1 MKRLLILLLGI
12 ALAASVFAGGQK
24 GEGPAKAK
32 EVRMWTFLNPAGENP
47 TGRNLAL
54 KKIIENFE
62 DQNPNVKI
70 TVEPQQWDIMT
81 SKFLA
86 AHQAGTAPDIQWVIS
101 YELGTAIKLGA
112 LQDFESMFLNEWSND
127 EVADI
132 DDSFFQ
138 WGITDGKHYQVTHSR
153 NYFCPIIRQ
162 DLFDEYGLSSDIKS
176 WSALISAA
184 KKFNGT
190 DANTGIQRWGMG
202 QAFGTGKVDPPLF
215 IYAMLDRQDS
225 LFTPDGKANWANR
238 VGAESLQG
246 MVDMITKHKI
256 TPETAVSYD
265 QEEVFQDFTAGKYG
279 MISGAAV
286 RVPTLRREAKAF
298 DPLSIQL
305 ILWPSWSGNDYA
317 RGLFSGWAV
326 GVWSK
331 SKVMAEAADFLQFMM
346 NEESD
351 KLWVLDVGQVPVRK
365 STITAL
371 GSFFADPENAYL
383 AKMAEGFAKYCWV
396 TPTDVTISGWR
407 EDLNKAAQDVVVNGT
422 DPLEALKKVA
432 KDFDDRNM

>member
-1 MKRLLILLLGI
+1 
-12 ALAASVFAGGQK
+12 
-24 GEGPAKAK
+24 
-32 EVRMWTFLNPAGENP
+32 
-47 TGRNLAL
+47 
-54 KKIIENFE
+54 
-62 DQNPNVKI
+62 
-70 TVEPQQWDIMT
+70 
-81 SKFLA
+81 
-86 AHQAGTAPDIQWVIS
+86 
-101 YELGTAIKLGA
+101 
-112 LQDFESMFLNEWSND
+112 
-127 EVADI
+127 
-132 DDSFFQ
+132 
-138 WGITDGKHYQVTHSR
+138 
-153 NYFCPIIRQ
+153 
-162 DLFDEYGLSSDIKS
+162 
-176 WSALISAA
+176 
-184 KKFNGT
+184 
-190 DANTGIQRWGMG
+190 
-202 QAFGTGKVDPPLF
+202 
-215 IYAMLDRQDS
+215 
-225 LFTPDGKANWANR
+225 
-238 VGAESLQG
+238 

-305 ILWPSWSGNDYA
+305 IFWPGWSGGDYA

-331 SKVMAEAADFLQFMM
+331 SKVMEEAADFLQFMM

-351 KLWVLDVGQVPVRK
+351 KLWVLDGGQVPVRK

-371 GSFFADPENAYL
+371 GSFFADPENEYL
-383 AKMAEGFAKYCWV
+383 KKMAEGFAKYCWV

-432 KDFDDRNM
+432 KDFNDRNM